1 MYIPPNPV
9 RYGKDMYPFT
19 SQILHMHPD
28 DLHGM
33 QYRTVP
39 KTGDR
44 LSLLG
49 FGAMRLPTKGRAI
62 DEERATALIHAAF
75 DAGVNYI
82 DTAVPYHMGASEAFV
97 GRVLA
102 GKYRGQVK
110 VATKLPPWTTHS
122 RTDMDATLTAQCS
135 RLQTRSID
143 YYLLHSLNREYWD
156 KLLDLG
162 VMDFLD
168 TAEAGG
174 RIQNAGFS
182 FHGDLETFRE
192 IVDARDWTFCQ
203 IQYNILD
210 EELQAG
216 TEGLR
221 YAAKNDLA
229 VMVMEP
235 LRGGMLAN
243 TVPPAAEACYN
254 TAPVRRSP
262 AAHALRWVMN
272 HPEVTVVLSGM
283 NDEGHLAE
291 NLHTARETLPN
302 SLSPDE
308 EAMMAGARDAWRQ
321 AMRVPCT
328 GCGYCLPCPY
338 GVNIPECF
346 NLWNNHSLRE
356 QRRGTKTE
364 YAIRLG
370 GALGNVPGNAGL
382 CQACGR
388 CLTRC
393 PQEIPIID
401 ALRKIQQEY
410 EGPLWGARRT
420 IISHATGI
428 GTRILAHR
436 AHKGRETDNAGIND

>member
-1 MYIPPNPV
+1 MQSEEQP
-9 RYGKDMYPFT
+9 
-19 SQILHMHPD
+19 
-28 DLHGM
+28 GM

-39 KTGDR
+39 KTGER

-49 FGAMRLPTKGRAI
+49 FGAMRLPQTGHAI
-62 DEERATALIHAAF
+62 DEERATALVHAAF

-82 DTAVPYHMGASEAFV
+82 DTAVPYHMGTSEAFV
-97 GRVLA
+97 GRVLT
-102 GKYRGQVK
+102 GKYRSQVK

-122 RTDMDATLTAQCS
+122 RSDMDATLSAQCS

-143 YYLLHSLNREYWD
+143 YYLLHSLNRENWD
-156 KLLDLG
+156 RLLTLG

-168 TAEAGG
+168 EAEANGT
-174 RIQNAGFS
+174 IIHSGFS
-182 FHGDLETFRE
+182 FHGDPDTFCE

-210 EELQAG
+210 EEHQAG
-216 TEGLR
+216 TRGLR

-243 TVPPAAEACYN
+243 TVPPAAQVCYDA
-254 TAPVRRSP
+254 APVQRTP

-283 NDEGHLAE
+283 GEEIQLIE
-291 NLHTARETLPN
+291 NLQTARDTQPGMLT
-302 SLSPDE
+302 PDE
-308 EAMMAGARDAWRQ
+308 ETMTAAARDAWRR

-328 GCGYCLPCPY
+328 GCGYCMPCPY

-356 QRRGTKTE
+356 QRRGANME
-364 YAIRLG
+364 YAVRLG
-370 GALGNVPGNAGL
+370 GSMGNTPGNAGL

-388 CLTRC
+388 CVTRC
-393 PQEIPIID
+393 PQQIPIID
-401 ALRKIQQEY
+401 ALREIKQTY
-410 EGPLWGARRT
+410 EGPLWGVKKAV
-420 IISHATGI
+420 ISHTARI
-428 GTRILAHR
+428 VTRILAHR
-436 AHKGRETDNAGIND
+436 AQQGREK

>member
-1 MYIPPNPV
+1 
-9 RYGKDMYPFT
+9 
-19 SQILHMHPD
+19 
-28 DLHGM
+28 M

-49 FGAMRLPTKGRAI
+49 FGAMRLPMKGHTI
-62 DEERATALIHAAF
+62 DEERATALIHAAVN
-75 DAGVNYI
+75 AGVNYI
-82 DTAVPYHMGASEAFV
+82 DTAVPYHMGTSEAFV

-102 GKYRGQVK
+102 GKYREQVK

-122 RTDMDATLTAQCS
+122 RNDMDATLSAQCS
-135 RLQTRSID
+135 RLQTSSVD
-143 YYLLHSLNREYWD
+143 YYLLHSLNRENWD
-156 KLLDLG
+156 RLLSLG

-168 TAEAGG
+168 AAEAKGQ
-174 RIQNAGFS
+174 IKNAGFS
-182 FHGDLETFRE
+182 FHGDPETFRE

-210 EELQAG
+210 EEHQAG
-216 TEGLR
+216 TAGLR
-221 YAAKNDLA
+221 YATKNDLA

-243 TVPPAAEACYN
+243 AVPPVAEACYD
-254 TAPVRRSP
+254 AAAVQRSP

-291 NLHTARETLPN
+291 NQQTARETTPG

-308 EAMMAGARDAWRQ
+308 EAMMATARDAWRQ
-321 AMRVPCT
+321 AMQVPCT
-328 GCGYCLPCPY
+328 GCGYCMPCPY

-346 NLWNNHSLRE
+346 NLWNNHSLRV
-356 QRRGTKTE
+356 QGRGAKTE
-364 YAIRLG
+364 YAVRLG
-370 GALGNVPGNAGL
+370 GVLGDAPGNAGL

-388 CLTRC
+388 CMAHC
-393 PQEIPIID
+393 PQQIPIAG
-401 ALRKIQQEY
+401 ALRDIQQIY
-410 EGPLWGARRT
+410 EGPLWGAKRT
-420 IISHATGI
+420 IISHAAGI
-428 GTRILAHR
+428 ATRILAHR
-436 AHKGRETDNAGIND
+436 AHQERDK

>member
-1 MYIPPNPV
+1 
-9 RYGKDMYPFT
+9 
-19 SQILHMHPD
+19 
-28 DLHGM
+28 M

-49 FGAMRLPTKGRAI
+49 FGAMRLPMKGHAI
-62 DEERATALIHAAF
+62 DEERATVLIHAAF

-97 GRVLA
+97 GRALA
-102 GKYRGQVK
+102 GKYRERVK

-122 RTDMDATLTAQCS
+122 RNDMDRTLSAQCS

-143 YYLLHSLNREYWD
+143 YYLLHSLDRNNWD
-156 KLLDLG
+156 TLLDLG

-168 TAEAGG
+168 TAEATG
-174 RIQNAGFS
+174 RIKNAGFS
-182 FHGDLETFRE
+182 FHGDPETFRE

-210 EELQAG
+210 EEHQAG
-216 TEGLR
+216 TAGLR

-229 VMVMEP
+229 VVVMEP

-243 TVPPAAEACYN
+243 AVPPAAEASY
-254 TAPVRRSP
+254 AAAVVQRSP

-291 NLHTARETLPN
+291 NLQTARETTPHI
-302 SLSPDE
+302 LSPDE
-308 EAMMAGARDAWRQ
+308 EIMMATARDAWRQ
-321 AMRVPCT
+321 AMQVPCT
-328 GCGYCLPCPY
+328 GCGYCMPCPY

-346 NLWNNHSLRE
+346 NLWNNHSLRV
-356 QRRGTKTE
+356 QRRGAKIE
-364 YAIRLG
+364 YAVRLG
-370 GALGNVPGNAGL
+370 GALGDAPGNAGL
-382 CQACGR
+382 CQACGK
-388 CLTRC
+388 CMTRC
-393 PQEIPIID
+393 PQQIPIID
-401 ALRKIQQEY
+401 ALKEMQQIY
-410 EGPLWGARRT
+410 EGPLWGAKRT
-420 IISHATGI
+420 IVSHAAGI
-428 GTRILAHR
+428 ATRILAHR
-436 AHKGRETDNAGIND
+436 AHQERDK

>member
-1 MYIPPNPV
+1 
-9 RYGKDMYPFT
+9 
-19 SQILHMHPD
+19 
-28 DLHGM
+28 M

-39 KTGDR
+39 KTGDQ
-44 LSLLG
+44 LSILG

-75 DAGVNYI
+75 DGGVNYI

-97 GRVLA
+97 GRVIDR
-102 GKYRGQVK
+102 KYRGKVK

-122 RTDMDATLTAQCS
+122 RTDMDATLKAQCS
-135 RLQTRSID
+135 RLQTHSID
-143 YYLLHSLNREYWD
+143 YYLLHSLNRENWE
-156 KLLDLG
+156 KFLALG

-168 TAEAGG
+168 EAEASG

-192 IVDARDWTFCQ
+192 IVDARDWKFCQ

-210 EELQAG
+210 EEHQAG
-216 TEGLR
+216 TKGLR

-229 VMVMEP
+229 VMIMEP

-243 TVPPAAEACYN
+243 AVPPKAEAWYR
-254 TAPVRRSP
+254 TATVKRSP

-283 NDEGHLAE
+283 NHEGHLRE
-291 NLHTARETLPN
+291 NLKIARDTLPGT
-302 SLSPDE
+302 LSPDE
-308 EAMMAGARDAWRQ
+308 ETMVAGARDAWRQ

-328 GCGYCLPCPY
+328 GCGYCMPCPY

-364 YAIRLG
+364 YAARLG
-370 GALGNVPGNAGL
+370 GALGDAPGNAGL
-382 CQACGR
+382 CQNCGR
-388 CLTRC
+388 CLTHC
-393 PQEIPIID
+393 PQEIPITD
-401 ALRKIQQEY
+401 ALREIQQEY
-410 EGPLWGARRT
+410 EGPLWGARRAV
-420 IISHATGI
+420 ISHAAGI

-436 AHKGRETDNAGIND
+436 AHRKQGR

>member
-1 MYIPPNPV
+1 
-9 RYGKDMYPFT
+9 
-19 SQILHMHPD
+19 MHPD
-28 DLHGM
+28 DYPEM

-44 LSLLG
+44 LSVLG
-49 FGAMRLPTKGRAI
+49 FGAMRLPMKGHAI
-62 DEERATALIHAAF
+62 DEKRATSLIHAAF

-82 DTAVPYHMGASEAFV
+82 DTAVPYHIGASEAFV

-102 GKYRGQVK
+102 GKYRDEVK

-122 RTDMDATLTAQCS
+122 RTDMDATLAAQCS
-135 RLQTRSID
+135 RLQTHSID
-143 YYLLHSLNREYWD
+143 YYLLHSLNRENWD
-156 KLLDLG
+156 KLLSLG
-162 VMDFLD
+162 VLDFLD
-168 TAEAGG
+168 EAEASGQ
-174 RIQNAGFS
+174 IKNAGFS
-182 FHGDLETFRE
+182 YHGDPETFRE

-210 EELQAG
+210 EEHQAG

-243 TVPPAAEACYN
+243 AVPPAAQEYYDAA
-254 TAPVRRSP
+254 TVHRSP

-291 NLHTARETLPN
+291 NLRIARETLPGI
-302 SLSPDE
+302 LSSDE
-308 EAMMAGARDAWRQ
+308 EAMMAGARDAWRS
-321 AMRVPCT
+321 AMPIPCT
-328 GCGYCLPCPY
+328 GCGYCMPCPY

-346 NLWNNHSLRE
+346 NLCNNHSLRE

-364 YAIRLG
+364 YAVRLG
-370 GALGNVPGNAGL
+370 GALGDTPGNAGL

-388 CLTRC
+388 CMTHC
-393 PQEIPIID
+393 PQQIPIID
-401 ALRKIQQEY
+401 ALREIQQTY
-410 EGPLWGARRT
+410 EGPLWGAKRT
-420 IISHATGI
+420 IISYA
-428 GTRILAHR
+428 TRIATCIMAHQAQR
-436 AHKGRETDNAGIND
+436 RQGR

>member
-1 MYIPPNPV
+1 
-9 RYGKDMYPFT
+9 
-19 SQILHMHPD
+19 MHPD

-49 FGAMRLPTKGRAI
+49 FGAMRLPTKGHAI
-62 DEERATALIHAAF
+62 DEVRATALIHAAF

-102 GKYRGQVK
+102 GKYRGRVK

-135 RLQTRSID
+135 RLQTHSID

-156 KLLDLG
+156 KLLALG

-168 TAEAGG
+168 TAEASG

-182 FHGDLETFRE
+182 FHGDVETFRE

-210 EELQAG
+210 EEHQAG

-291 NLHTARETLPN
+291 NLQTARETLPN

-308 EAMMAGARDAWRQ
+308 EAMMTGARDAWRQ

-328 GCGYCLPCPY
+328 GCGYCMPCPY

-364 YAIRLG
+364 YAARLG
-370 GALGNVPGNAGL
+370 GALGDTHGNAGL

-388 CLTRC
+388 CMTHC
-393 PQEIPIID
+393 PQQIPIID
-401 ALRKIQQEY
+401 ALSEIQQTY
-410 EGPLWGARRT
+410 EGPLWGVRRT

-428 GTRILAHR
+428 ATRIMAHR
-436 AHKGRETDNAGIND
+436 AHQKKGR